1 PLHSDSRETDSCF
14 NDYAVQLFE
23 QVKELFGRKPA
34 GRVLLQIVTGTG
46 NQSSGCPE
54 QLLGALAAML
64 KTAQM
69 ENPQFTGQL
78 IELEAS
84 GATLQ
89 PAELAAMLHENG
101 QAPAEQHVRYS
112 RGKRQVMTWAE
123 LADVQP
129 ATPQW
134 KQGGVYLITG
144 GAGGLGLIFA
154 REIVRQVNDVT
165 LILTG
170 RSALD
175 DARRASIEAL
185 QASGA
190 KVEYRIVDV
199 SDKQAVTSLI
209 QSCESSLN
217 GIIHSAGII
226 RDNFIF
232 KKTTEELQA
241 VLAAKVSGV
250 VNLDQA
256 SRSVNLDFFI
266 LFSSLAGA
274 AGNPGQSDY
283 ATANAFMDAYA
294 AYRNRLAAE
303 HSGAMQPKGH
313 TLSINWPLWQQGGMG
328 IDPQSKEMM
337 WQTAGLKP
345 MQTQAGIDAL
355 YRGLV
360 SGKDQ
365 VMALEGDVS
374 RLRQLFLD
382 QQREP
387 ASNDTAAKVVQP
399 SDPQQL
405 QAKAESLIATLL
417 SEMLKLPLHRIEV
430 DVPIEQYGI
439 DSVSMMRLTGELEK
453 VFGPLPK
460 TLFFEYPSIDAVGA
474 YFVDRF
480 PQQLTSLLEPTSAI
494 VEKQEAVAEQPEA
507 VKAAVTESA
516 VQTGLYDIAVIG
528 MSGRFP
534 QANDLDQFWQ
544 NLVEGKDCITEI
556 PEQRWDYQ
564 QYFDADRNKPGKSY
578 CKWGGFLD
586 DVDRFDPLFFKIS
599 PKEAELLDPQ
609 ERLFLETVWNLLE
622 SAGYLGETLQ
632 RLCQSRVG
640 VFAGSMTQQYHAFE
654 SDLVRESVVAL
665 SSHSSI
671 ANRVSYFFNFQG
683 PSIAIDT
690 MCSSSLVAV
699 HMACDSLLKGECKIA
714 VAGGV
719 NLSIHPKKYIGL
731 SAGQII
737 GSHPDSSSFGDGDGY
752 LPAEAVG
759 AVLLKP
765 LKDAIADND
774 TILAV
779 IKSTAINH
787 GGQSNGYS
795 VPSASAQADLIAGNF
810 ARAGIDPRTVSYV
823 ESAANGSPLGD
834 AIELN
839 ALTAGFRKYTDERQ
853 FCAIGAVKSN
863 IGHAEAASGMS
874 QLIKVLLQL
883 QHRQLAPTIKA
894 QPLNPNIDFGQTPF
908 HLQRRLEQWRRPE
921 VALNGSQRREY
932 PRRATVSSFGA
943 GGSNA
948 HLIVEEYQVARQQ
961 SRETGAPQLMLFSAK
976 TVAQL
981 QAVVRQML
989 AFI

>member
-1 PLHSDSRETDSCF
+1 
-14 NDYAVQLFE
+14 
-23 QVKELFGRKPA
+23 LFGRKPA
-34 GRVLLQIVTGTG
+34 GRVLLQIVTCTG
-46 NQSSGCPE
+46 EQSSGCPE

-69 ENPQFTGQL
+69 ENPQITGQL
-78 IELEAS
+78 IELDAS
-84 GATLQ
+84 GEPLQ

-101 QAPAEQHVRYS
+101 QAPAEQYIRYS
-112 RGKRQVMTWAE
+112 QRKRQVMTWAE
-123 LADVQP
+123 LDGVQQAMP
-129 ATPQW
+129 VW

-175 DARRASIEAL
+175 DARRANIEAL
-185 QASGA
+185 ESTGA

-209 QSCESSLN
+209 QSCQGSLN

-232 KKTTEELQA
+232 KKTAAELQD

-256 SRSVNLDFFI
+256 SRPVNLDFFI
-266 LFSSLAGA
+266 LFSSLAGSV
-274 AGNPGQSDY
+274 GNSGQSDY

-294 AYRNRLAAE
+294 AYRNRLEAE
-303 HSGAMQPKGH
+303 QSDAMRPKGH
-313 TLSINWPLWQQGGMG
+313 TLSINWPLWQQGGMD
-328 IDPQSKEMM
+328 IDAHSKEMM
-337 WQTAGLKP
+337 WRTAGLKP
-345 MQTQAGIDAL
+345 MQTQTGIEAL
-355 YRGLV
+355 YRGLA

-365 VMALEGDVS
+365 VMALEGDVP
-374 RLRQLFLD
+374 RLRGLFLD
-382 QQREP
+382 QHREP
-387 ASNDTAAKVVQP
+387 ASAQDDAGKTTQP

-405 QAKAESLIATLL
+405 QRQVEGLIATLL
-417 SEMLKLPLHRIEV
+417 SDMLKLPPHRIEA

-439 DSVSMMRLTGELEK
+439 DSVSMMKLTDDLEK

-480 PQQLTSLLEPTSAI
+480 PQQLTALFKLSPAAGEN
-494 VEKQEAVAEQPEA
+494 EDAVANQPDA
-507 VKAAVTESA
+507 AKAAVTGTA

-544 NLVEGKDCITEI
+544 NLAQGKDCITEI
-556 PEQRWDYQ
+556 PAQRWDHQ
-564 QYFDADRNKPGKSY
+564 QYFDPDKNKPGKSY

-586 DVDRFDPLFFKIS
+586 DVSGFDPLFFKIS
-599 PKEAELLDPQ
+599 PREAELLDPQ

-622 SAGYLGETLQ
+622 SAGYQGETLQ

-719 NLSIHPKKYIGL
+719 NLTIHPKKYIGL

-737 GSHPDSSSFGDGDGY
+737 GSSPDSSSFGDGDGY

-774 TILAV
+774 NILAV

-810 ARAGIDPRTVSYV
+810 ARAGIDPRSVSYV

-834 AIELN
+834 AIEFS
-839 ALTAGFRKYTDERQ
+839 ALTAGFGKYTAERQ
-853 FCAIGAVKSN
+853 FCAIGSVKSN

-894 QPLNPNIDFGQTPF
+894 QPLNPNISFEQTPF
-908 HLQRRLEQWRRPE
+908 YLQRRLEQWRRPV
-921 VALNGSQRREY
+921 VALDGGERREY
-932 PRRATVSSFGA
+932 PLRATVSSFGA

-948 HLIVEEYQVARQQ
+948 HLIVEEYEASGQQ
-961 SRETGAPQLMLFSAK
+961 GPETSS
-976 TVAQL
+976 
-981 QAVVRQML
+981 
-989 AFI
+989 